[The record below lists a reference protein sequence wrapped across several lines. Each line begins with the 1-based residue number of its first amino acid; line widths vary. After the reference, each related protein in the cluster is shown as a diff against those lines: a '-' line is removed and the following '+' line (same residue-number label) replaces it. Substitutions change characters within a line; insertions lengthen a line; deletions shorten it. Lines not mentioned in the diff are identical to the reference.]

1 MYDQA
6 YSIMHASVSGTVRAQ
21 SSGRWDMRLALE
33 VWKYNCEF
41 TILWIRRIGHGFK
54 LYRIV

>member
-1 MYDQA
+1 
-6 YSIMHASVSGTVRAQ
+6 VSGTVRAQ